1 MLRSGPHQSD
11 YFGREVVS
19 EPASFSS
26 SDLDRLRGF
35 VPLQVV
41 RHIGSNSTLG
51 DRALRRR

>member
-1 MLRSGPHQSD
+1 VLRSGPHQSD